1 MQRAGT
7 GTTQQDAEGGRKVR
21 GGGAARY
28 AHALLWAVQHQR
40 PAPSSTPA
48 VTMGLE
54 GELKHEEDEV
64 ERKLIHEIVKHLP
77 VVPDQARHAL
87 CQ

>member
-1 MQRAGT
+1 MEEEHARACRACAFEG
-7 GTTQQDAEGGRKVR
+7 GTTPTPRS
-21 GGGAARY
+21 
-28 AHALLWAVQHQR
+28 
-40 PAPSSTPA
+40 SSTPSPA

-77 VVPDQARHAL
+77 VVPDQARTHAK
-87 CQ
+87 